1 MTSYSDWSKVPP
13 GIDYG
18 DYVDNIFFCHP
29 ESINPY
35 HLLELSALYLSDDTL
50 DSFEYYE
57 MKKAMNEVREFHG
70 LEKVEIPYVEEYEL
84 ELMTPEQRRQKAIDD
99 ELDEY
104 LRIGEELSKTK
115 NSEEK

>member
-1 MTSYSDWSKVPP
+1 MGLIELAYDNVDPEERTPFEN
-13 GIDYG
+13 
-18 DYVDNIFFCHP
+18 YV
-29 ESINPY
+29 
-35 HLLELSALYLSDDTL
+35 TL
-50 DSFEYYE
+50 
-57 MKKAMNEVREFHG
+57 KAMNEIREFHG

-115 NSEEK
+115 DQERKNIGEAKE